1 MNVLVALIAF
11 AGAAVAAVTT
21 GALIGRVRD
30 EREGWLI
37 AWTIVT
43 AGLCLSLGVAAIGAL
58 AGFNAVTFRVYQLT
72 GALLPPLWL
81 AIGVIQLLADKVPP
95 RFAAWLLGTAV
106 TVIALVIMAA
116 DPIINIAK
124 LDKEPPRYDVHWD
137 LVPKRMLEGL
147 EIIVLLILVVSLILA
162 LVRRRGGDDLDADN
176 MHAMVV
182 LTPAGIALI
191 AAIRFALPGVVTVL
205 LLGLVAGAVWY
216 VVARPLAPYED
227 EDEAVAE
234 PGPEPD
240 PARRVAPAPGRERP
254 VAPPAR
260 PSSRSGLGDLVAEYR
275 AGEQG
280 EVDYAAR
287 MGAGAFGDQ
296 PVFGGQPVV
305 GDPSSFAGPSTGSFA
320 GPLAGADP
328 LGGQAAAPFDAFSGP
343 ATGYMKPVGDT
354 PPGGPQEGTRPP
366 GANGTHRGPDRD
378 FGAAHDMGRGMGG
391 GMGDGVPPAAGSV
404 FGSDPAGGGTFGV
417 SRPGADGG
425 RPSPSIY
432 GLLTVFTLMD
442 GSGPAFDRLAEET
455 VEAVKRTEPDT
466 LVFVCHAVKSA
477 PLQRIVYELYR
488 DEVAYAE
495 HQRQPHMER
504 FTGQRVA
511 HVLAANVIEL
521 GVNAAKVVPLPTAF
535 RV

>member
-58 AGFNAVTFRVYQLT
+58 AGFNAVTFRVYQMT

-116 DPIINIAK
+116 DPVINIAE
-124 LDKEPPRYDVHWD
+124 LDQAPPSYDVHWD
-137 LVPKRMLEGL
+137 LLPKRMIEGL
-147 EIIVLLILVVSLILA
+147 EIVVLLILVISLILA
-162 LVRRRGGDDLDADN
+162 LVRRRAGDDIDADN
-176 MHAMVV
+176 MHAVAV
-182 LTPAGIALI
+182 LMPAGIALM
-191 AAIRFALPGVVTVL
+191 AAIRFTLPGVVTVL
-205 LLGLVAGAVWY
+205 LLGLVAGAIWY

-227 EDEAVAE
+227 EDEDELEPEPE
-234 PGPEPD
+234 PGV
-240 PARRVAPAPGRERP
+240 RVAPTPGRQRP
-254 VAPPAR
+254 VPPAPR
-260 PSSRSGLGDLVAEYR
+260 SSSRSGLGDLVAEYR

-287 MGAGAFGDQ
+287 MQAGTFGD
-296 PVFGGQPVV
+296 QPVV
-305 GDPSSFAGPSTGSFA
+305 GDPSSFGGPSTGAFA
-320 GPLAGADP
+320 GPLA
-328 LGGQAAAPFDAFSGP
+328 AAAGAEPPGGPSADPFDAFSGP
-343 ATGYMKPVGDT
+343 ATGYMMPVGDM
-354 PPGGPQEGTRPP
+354 PSGGPQDTRSP
-366 GANGTHRGPDRD
+366 GANGMQRGPGHA
-378 FGAAHDMGRGMGG
+378 FGAARDMGRGMPGDRGG
-391 GMGDGVPPAAGSV
+391 EGAMPATGSV
-404 FGSDPAGGGTFGV
+404 FASDPAGGGTFGV
-417 SRPGADGG
+417 SRSGADGG
-425 RPSPSIY
+425 RPSPNIY

-455 VEAVKRTEPDT
+455 VEAIKRTEPDT

-504 FTGQRVA
+504 FAGERVA

-521 GVNAAKVVPLPTAF
+521 GVNAAKVMPLPTAF